1 MTFISIFIAFHQVL
15 PMKYTQNESVMFI
28 ILGTHSTREHEQ
40 YFSFVIYHNK

>member
-1 MTFISIFIAFHQVL
+1 MTFISIFITFHQVL

-28 ILGTHSTREHEQ
+28 ILGTHSTREQ